1 MLSAAALAGAPI
13 PSLLEALRAV
23 PDPRTRRGQRYGHA
37 AMLAL
42 AVCAMLCDARSLFA
56 LAQWGRER
64 AAGAIAAALG
74 FACGRTPS
82 VATLFRTVRE
92 PFDVAAFARVLWAWC
107 AAHGVP
113 PQEALALAGKRL
125 RGIHGETVPGGHLV
139 AAYAHAQG
147 VVRAQGGVAR
157 SMN

>member
-23 PDPRTRRGQRYGHA
+23 PDPRQRRGQRSGQA
-37 AMLAL
+37 CLLAL
-42 AVCAMLCDARSLFA
+42 AVGALRCDARRRFA
-56 LAQWGRER
+56 IARWGHER
-64 AAGAIAAALG
+64 AAGAIAGALG
-74 FACGRTPS
+74 GACGRTPS
-82 VATLFRTVRE
+82 VATLFRSVRDR
-92 PFDVAAFARVLWAWC
+92 DVAAFARVRGAWF

-113 PQEALALAGKRL
+113 PQKALALAGKRL